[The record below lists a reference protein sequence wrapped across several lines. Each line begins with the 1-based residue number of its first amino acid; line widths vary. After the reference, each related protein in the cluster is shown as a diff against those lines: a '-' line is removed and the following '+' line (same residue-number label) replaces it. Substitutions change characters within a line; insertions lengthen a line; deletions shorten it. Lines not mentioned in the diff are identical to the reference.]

1 MQKSNELLL
10 SIAEKNNGVIR
21 YSDVEEKD
29 ISKDAFFRFI
39 KNNDFEK
46 VSHGIYLS
54 PDVFPDEMFL
64 LQLRF
69 PRIVFSNETALYLH
83 NLSDMEPSPLSV
95 TVLTGYN
102 SANLEAM
109 GIKITHCKAEFYEIG
124 LSEILSNSG
133 NVLRV

>member
-69 PRIVFSNETALYLH
+69 PRIVFSNETALYL
-83 NLSDMEPSPLSV
+83 
-95 TVLTGYN
+95 
-102 SANLEAM
+102 
-109 GIKITHCKAEFYEIG
+109 
-124 LSEILSNSG
+124 
-133 NVLRV
+133 